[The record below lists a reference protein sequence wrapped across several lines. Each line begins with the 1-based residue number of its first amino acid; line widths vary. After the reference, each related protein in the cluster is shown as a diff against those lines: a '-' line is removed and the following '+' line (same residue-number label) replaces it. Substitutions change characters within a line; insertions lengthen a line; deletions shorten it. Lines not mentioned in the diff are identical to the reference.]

1 MQDIGR
7 FFTHAAG
14 VAFLHVVAQLLAG
27 VSQNEGW
34 FRRSSPRQAQCLE
47 HGTCFETVELSFCE
61 IVIVFGLAQEAGPV
75 LRILQINFRG
85 GRSISE
91 TFWPTQKKSL
101 PNLGATSAFF
111 TFNVHFPWHAQ

>member
-47 HGTCFETVELSFCE
+47 HALKRSILSFCE

-101 PNLGATSAFF
+101 PNLGATSAFL